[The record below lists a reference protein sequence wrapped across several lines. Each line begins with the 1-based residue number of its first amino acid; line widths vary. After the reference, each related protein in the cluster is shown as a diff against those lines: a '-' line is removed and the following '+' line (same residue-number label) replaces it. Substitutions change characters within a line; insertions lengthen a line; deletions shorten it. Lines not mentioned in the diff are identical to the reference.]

1 MTNGEYINRKTFAMP
16 EYYFVDNVIPT
27 SLPQALQHLIVVGS
41 RRDQFGALKD
51 TKLFY
56 YKQSL

>member
-1 MTNGEYINRKTFAMP
+1 MKEG
-16 EYYFVDNVIPT
+16 YFVDNVIPT

-41 RRDQFGALKD
+41 SRNEKGAID
-51 TKLFY
+51 STKLFY